1 MRFTDMFGESG
12 SLQSGFFPGEN
23 LKVQAVSF
31 SNSQL
36 SNIAYSAEARTSSL
50 FADINSNQTA
60 YIANA
65 RHLENL
71 DQSVSG
77 FKTDI
82 NGDNDANG
90 ADDIKNAEQT
100 ADISWSD
107 FLASSKTGNT
117 VYYGTGTTH
126 TDSGKFKPIDPEG
139 TISYNGNMLTISDVS
154 VSENGDAGLFSALE
168 SGDKV
173 EKVELVDFTIKS
185 ENGKAGALAASAEG
199 ADISGVLVH
208 NDNTSDDS
216 QKKIE
221 GKQASGGL
229 VGEMTGGSVTASAAA
244 VWVNSSE
251 GAAGGLIGSA
261 KSGAS
266 ITDSYSGGHTENG
279 RYNKANGDQIINVS
293 GTVAGG
299 LVGQANSADIE
310 YCYST
315 CSAGGSGYTGGLVGS
330 AENGTVSNCYS
341 TGAVFG
347 TDPAKNGA
355 FAGSL
360 DGANTGKNDYYS
372 IINEGMPAV
381 ASANGL
387 SVANVKPFDS
397 DTKTYDEFLKSPTA
411 FAYDSALV
419 TEYKGKSDMPGIL
432 DIDTATDLS
441 AFPFIGNHYGD
452 WPAPQTLIV
461 NEPSNKKAKV
471 SSKGSMQVTK
481 TSVNAINISY
491 PGSAAI
497 PDGAI
502 LDASKVQRGT
512 DEYNKLIRTVSSM
525 LGADQVI
532 RSAEF
537 IDISI
542 LDNGKEIQPKDAVTV
557 SLNLVNGLSNDK
569 FTVIHFGETPEIK
582 DHTKNNGVITFDAQ
596 SFSVYAIIDHE
607 GDIDVTNPRV
617 EFHFLHYN
625 FTENTPADPSGE
637 LTYSVTEFYK
647 FVNKGGTTQTS
658 QILKNGEDLEMISN
672 PPNLTIGGKP
682 KYFFGWYVVEPVS
695 DNISCGSVPD
705 ASNPFIYKWTDD
717 PQEISFEKALTISPV
732 SGVKVGDTVDWTV
745 NGVSGSAVIDSEGTA
760 HVFLAPIY
768 EDYYFVNYHLG
779 AKESDIWG
787 TIMNRKLIVLGSD
800 NLAAVHIGSMKAPS
814 TDATRQVF
822 SGWET
827 AIEIK
832 KQKTESGVPVWAD
845 DHGNETAADA
855 CPDGY
860 TAVMIDVPNQT
871 KKFFQSVDPT
881 TGDEIDGYVDANTG
895 AGATAPANYSGGY
908 YIIVTKDVL
917 DENRNSIDLYPVF
930 AEARWIRFDTGKS
943 GNGASYVSSTYL
955 LTSNHTQGGEGQY
968 NSTYFAT
975 KLSVSSRPGYEFK
988 GWYADAVKDINTGEL
1003 TNVPTASNPNPANP
1017 ATQITDGAGNIVSGS
1032 FVKYNSESKKTYEL
1046 HDGKLYV
1053 YDELDSLTL
1062 YALWEPKTVNYTVV
1076 YWLENANDDNYSIIS
1091 YENDKQGVAGTM
1103 TAAAALSNTSDIYK
1117 DNKLKFAHLSDDQDK
1132 DKVGAQAGI
1141 QQQEIAG
1148 DGSTVVNIYYDRN
1161 VYRLRFDIGFSQT
1174 TGGSTGY
1181 SQITQ
1186 QYAVSHTDKVYGTN
1200 LRLTVTAA
1208 GSTL

>member
-1 MRFTDMFGESG
+1 
-12 SLQSGFFPGEN
+12 
-23 LKVQAVSF
+23 
-31 SNSQL
+31 
-36 SNIAYSAEARTSSL
+36 
-50 FADINSNQTA
+50 
-60 YIANA
+60 
-65 RHLENL
+65 
-71 DQSVSG
+71 
-77 FKTDI
+77 
-82 NGDNDANG
+82 
-90 ADDIKNAEQT
+90 
-100 ADISWSD
+100 
-107 FLASSKTGNT
+107 
-117 VYYGTGTTH
+117 
-126 TDSGKFKPIDPEG
+126 
-139 TISYNGNMLTISDVS
+139 
-154 VSENGDAGLFSALE
+154 
-168 SGDKV
+168 
-173 EKVELVDFTIKS
+173 
-185 ENGKAGALAASAEG
+185 
-199 ADISGVLVH
+199 
-208 NDNTSDDS
+208 
-216 QKKIE
+216 
-221 GKQASGGL
+221 
-229 VGEMTGGSVTASAAA
+229 
-244 VWVNSSE
+244 
-251 GAAGGLIGSA
+251 
-261 KSGAS
+261 
-266 ITDSYSGGHTENG
+266 
-279 RYNKANGDQIINVS
+279 
-293 GTVAGG
+293 
-299 LVGQANSADIE
+299 
-310 YCYST
+310 
-315 CSAGGSGYTGGLVGS
+315 
-330 AENGTVSNCYS
+330 
-341 TGAVFG
+341 
-347 TDPAKNGA
+347 
-355 FAGSL
+355 
-360 DGANTGKNDYYS
+360 
-372 IINEGMPAV
+372 
-381 ASANGL
+381 
-387 SVANVKPFDS
+387 
-397 DTKTYDEFLKSPTA
+397 
-411 FAYDSALV
+411 
-419 TEYKGKSDMPGIL
+419 DMPGIF

-557 SLNLVNGLSNDK
+557 SLNLVNGQSNDK

-582 DHTKNNGVITFDAQ
+582 DHTKSNGVITFDAQ

-625 FTENTPADPSGE
+625 FTENTPTDPSGE

-827 AIEIK
+827 ATETTT
-832 KQKTESGVPVWAD
+832 QKTVSGVPVWAD
-845 DHGNETAADA
+845 GHGNETAAAD
-855 CPDGY
+855 CPDGH
-860 TAVMIDVPNQT
+860 TAVMIDVPTAT

-881 TGDEIDGYVDANTG
+881 TGVEIDGYVDANTG
-895 AGATAPANYSGGY
+895 GDLTPPANYSGGY
-908 YIIVTKDVL
+908 YIVVTKDVL

-975 KLSVSSRPGYEFK
+975 KLDVSSRPGYEFK
-988 GWYADAVKDINTGEL
+988 GWYADAVMDINTGEL

-1017 ATQITDGAGNIVSGS
+1017 ATQITDGNGNIVSS
-1032 FVKYNSESKKTYEL
+1032 NFVKYNSESKKTYEL

-1062 YALWEPKTVNYTVV
+1062 YALWEPKT
-1076 YWLENANDDNYSIIS
+1076 
-1091 YENDKQGVAGTM
+1091 
-1103 TAAAALSNTSDIYK
+1103 
-1117 DNKLKFAHLSDDQDK
+1117 
-1132 DKVGAQAGI
+1132 
-1141 QQQEIAG
+1141 
-1148 DGSTVVNIYYDRN
+1148 
-1161 VYRLRFDIGFSQT
+1161 
-1174 TGGSTGY
+1174 
-1181 SQITQ
+1181 
-1186 QYAVSHTDKVYGTN
+1186 
-1200 LRLTVTAA
+1200 
-1208 GSTL
+1208 